1 MNMFFYEVD
10 AEIQLKLITPNDAE
24 EIFSFVDRSRQYLRE
39 WLGWVDN
46 TQTVEDTRQFAAL
59 NLKKFAN
66 QEALD
71 TAIIYKGKFVGKI
84 SINSINWATKKAEI
98 GYFLDES
105 FQGDGIMTRAAKG
118 IIDIAFN
125 EYKLEKIEI
134 HAAIGNT
141 KSRNIPERLG
151 FTYEGTI
158 RQAEWLYDH
167 YVDHAVYG
175 LLVDEWLG
183 KEE

>member
-1 MNMFFYEVD
+1 MFYYEVD

-24 EIFSFVDRSRQYLRE
+24 EIFTFVDRSRQYLRE
-39 WLGWVDN
+39 WLGWVDH
-46 TQTVEDTRQFAAL
+46 TKTVEDTRKFAEM

-71 TAIIYKGKFVGKI
+71 TAIIYNGQFVGKI
-84 SINSINWATKKAEI
+84 SINTINWNLKKAEI

-134 HAAIGNT
+134 HAAVGNT
-141 KSRNIPERLG
+141 KSCQIPERLG
-151 FTYEGTI
+151 FTKEGTI
-158 RQAEWLYDH
+158 RKAEWLYDH
-167 YVDHAVYG
+167 YVNHVIYG
-175 LLVDEWLG
+175 LLVEEWLG
-183 KEE
+183 K